1 MLSHDEIAAWATAY
15 IEAQTIPHIP
25 ADHPLWWAV
34 ERFMLVV
41 GTDVSPEDCWKAI
54 LEVLARDPPKEVI
67 GILAAGALEDLIAS
81 HGAEFI
87 ERIESESRRNPAF
100 RHLLGGVWKNSSTP
114 DVWARVEKARGQ
126 TW

>member
-1 MLSHDEIAAWATAY
+1 MLNLTAVRPNGVQQIAEMQSQATDGSGSRTTLVGH
-15 IEAQTIPHIP
+15 IEAQSIPHIL
-25 ADHPLWWAV
+25 ADHPLWWAI

-54 LEVLARDPPKEVI
+54 LEVLARDPPKNVI
-67 GILAAGALEDLIAS
+67 GVLAAGALEDLIAS

-100 RHLLGGVWKNSSTP
+100 RHLLGGV
-114 DVWARVEKARGQ
+114 
-126 TW
+126 